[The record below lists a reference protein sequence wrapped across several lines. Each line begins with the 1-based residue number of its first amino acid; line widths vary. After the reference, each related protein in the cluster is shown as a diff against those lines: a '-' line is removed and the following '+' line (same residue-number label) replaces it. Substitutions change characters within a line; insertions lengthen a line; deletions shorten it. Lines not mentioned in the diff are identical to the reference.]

1 MEIVDATVHEDS
13 KSWNEPDMK
22 KFLKNVK
29 SFKLQYECRSW
40 KENLNRWNW
49 MKEWLWKHEIVT
61 NCIESAYV

>member
-22 KFLKNVK
+22 KFIKNVK
-29 SFKLQYECRSW
+29 SFERSW

-61 NCIESAYV
+61 NQLKFK